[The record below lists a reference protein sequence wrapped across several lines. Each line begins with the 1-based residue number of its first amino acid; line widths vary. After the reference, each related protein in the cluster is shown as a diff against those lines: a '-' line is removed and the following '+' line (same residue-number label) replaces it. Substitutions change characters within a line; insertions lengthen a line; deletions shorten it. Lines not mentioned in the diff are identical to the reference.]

1 LRNNDIGGRTGN
13 AANPPTDPNP
23 TGASV
28 TAVSAHATAF
38 YADDAVVVLG

>member
-28 TAVSAHATAF
+28 SAHATAF
-38 YADDAVVVLG
+38 YADDVVVVLG